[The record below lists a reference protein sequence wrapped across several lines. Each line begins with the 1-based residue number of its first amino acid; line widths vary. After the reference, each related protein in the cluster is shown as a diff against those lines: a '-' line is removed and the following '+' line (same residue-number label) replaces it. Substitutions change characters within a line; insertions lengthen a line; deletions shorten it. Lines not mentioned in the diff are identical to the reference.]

1 MYAIC
6 HGVEQHLCNHV
17 STELISHFHNT
28 TVYACRVQIK
38 KKNLALTC
46 CFLYY
51 IARKVLNSIVEK
63 IFIKRPLMSLSE
75 KTKWALKSLSEETKW
90 APFM

>member
-1 MYAIC
+1 MHAA
-6 HGVEQHLCNHV
+6 
-17 STELISHFHNT
+17 FKF
-28 TVYACRVQIK
+28 K

-63 IFIKRPLMSLSE
+63 IFIKRPSMSLSE